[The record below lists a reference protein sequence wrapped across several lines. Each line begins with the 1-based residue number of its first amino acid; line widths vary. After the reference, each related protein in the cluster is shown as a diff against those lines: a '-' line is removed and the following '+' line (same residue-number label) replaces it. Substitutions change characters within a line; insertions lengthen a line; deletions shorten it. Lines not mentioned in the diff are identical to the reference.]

1 MPIDESSD
9 IGFELPDGGM
19 NTALEPLSRELSEP
33 ALDLIDP
40 CLLRGTKR
48 TCLSDD
54 ERSALDPKRSSTVQ
68 NFCVAGFRLI
78 GEGGHH
84 SPARASLALPIVQ
97 NETPNDGAKSSP
109 LAPDRYA

>member
-40 CLLRGTKR
+40 
-48 TCLSDD
+48 
-54 ERSALDPKRSSTVQ
+54 
-68 NFCVAGFRLI
+68 
-78 GEGGHH
+78 
-84 SPARASLALPIVQ
+84 
-97 NETPNDGAKSSP
+97 
-109 LAPDRYA
+109 